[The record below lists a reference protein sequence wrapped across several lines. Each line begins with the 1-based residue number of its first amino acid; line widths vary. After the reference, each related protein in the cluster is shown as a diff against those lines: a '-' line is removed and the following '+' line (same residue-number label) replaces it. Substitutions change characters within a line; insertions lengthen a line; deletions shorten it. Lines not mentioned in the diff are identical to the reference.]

1 MPVWSC
7 ALGEEPCSHPGCWKG
22 VGAVAVEGDS
32 AGRGESRIVALE
44 AGQEPNKE
52 GSRRAAG
59 WGSVG
64 GGGGDAVLLGRY
76 RNC

>member
-1 MPVWSC
+1 M
-7 ALGEEPCSHPGCWKG
+7 
-22 VGAVAVEGDS
+22 AVEGDS
-32 AGRGESRIVALE
+32 AGRGESRIVVLE

-64 GGGGDAVLLGRY
+64 GDGGDAILLGRY